1 MFRHISNKPRAF
13 LGESCKVDFQEK
25 EISVSFPLP
34 GSSEE
39 EYQLNLDLCD
49 DIVPGASKIEVSK
62 VKVEVILQKKTA
74 GVKWKDLERKE
85 ELPEIPPDQPAYPTS
100 NKSKRNWQQIDRE
113 IEEGVMV
120 VAPRDGPRDQHS
132 STKER
137 ARQDEDQHVL
147 WETLVP
153 RYCSSTVPALELRR
167 ENLAIALAGQLSVFF
182 CRFLTGHW
190 GASGVG
196 LLVFVVGNNARCS
209 LQVSELT
216 CYLAL
221 AGGAGMLDVLDLIQ
235 HVVTG
240 AIMVHLPFVDHLALN
255 LEATKKT
262 VVGRGIRR
270 HHRSGIPRSMMD
282 PRQSMMFYP
291 NPHRFHSLPIRP
303 SDPMRT
309 RMPPTEGGGAGWDV
323 ASMIPGWPWP
333 DVRAYMPDFGQ
344 AGQVDA
350 LASSSQDLP
359 HAMKRRNAVDVAC
372 AECGCTIRAGQGRC
386 GTGDFF
392 GSVYCSNCWN
402 VWGSSQSA

>member
-1 MFRHISNKPRAF
+1 MARQCAQPVMA
-13 LGESCKVDFQEK
+13 LQ
-25 EISVSFPLP
+25 SVFEWVQHVVKA
-34 GSSEE
+34 GARCFSS
-39 EYQLNLDLCD
+39 
-49 DIVPGASKIEVSK
+49 
-62 VKVEVILQKKTA
+62 
-74 GVKWKDLERKE
+74 
-85 ELPEIPPDQPAYPTS
+85 
-100 NKSKRNWQQIDRE
+100 
-113 IEEGVMV
+113 
-120 VAPRDGPRDQHS
+120 
-132 STKER
+132 
-137 ARQDEDQHVL
+137 QDEDQHVL

-255 LEATKKT
+255 LEAFSLLLAPCCELY
-262 VVGRGIRR
+262 GSQLAYGCYLSPSMLFERDDRLMMQ
-270 HHRSGIPRSMMD
+270 SMMD